1 MIVVLLFTAIINNI
15 AVTLLSFTT
24 TGIKCPPPPP
34 LPPNYVCRQHLLDD
48 IVRKLI
54 QSTTDPNSYGT
65 SLTITGSGGFGKTSI
80 VTALCHHPMIK
91 EKFTDGVLFI
101 ELGPQATDPSMK
113 LSQLYHLLTDQY
125 LKQGDINY
133 VEQEINQLTSLY
145 CRNLLVIIDDVWH
158 VEDAEPIVKAFSN
171 CKIVLTTRM
180 NDIEHYIPTKHV
192 ISVGPMEQSEA
203 ISLMTC
209 GVIDISQLSQEDI
222 SLLDELAQD
231 VHLWPLLLSLI
242 RGQLSHNLK
251 QYKLCYHESI
261 QTVQAKLH
269 DKGIT
274 AFDKNN
280 IQRSRK
286 YAVKVCIEVTLDLLT
301 KSLSDKLK
309 LLILWTGIGMSL
321 QTAVLHNLWNSTEHE
336 AKYVVDVLWGYG
348 LIQFT
353 DISIPPHKCTQH
365 CVEVHAI
372 ISQYIIECM
381 DSSEVKTLL
390 TGHQLA
396 VYCGLTKQFKKCY
409 GVCDR
414 WSCASD
420 FLKYKLCEIE
430 NHYLP
435 IYVKQINMLTIRDP
449 YLTAA
454 TLLRIKDFLMTSP
467 NITTLFPSL
476 SDELDLLIC
485 DCHKILKD
493 AHRLSRILT
502 QNLQRCLTQRNY
514 HNLIQSIETFAYTYP
529 IARVAQ
535 QAVTIVNKTIPYC
548 DGKLLDII
556 IEQCELL
563 QTMTH
568 DYHFITLMILP
579 AIKLSIKDLQLIH
592 CSLQAGSE
600 AAQQYFLS
608 GQHEEDEELID
619 SNYLIKLQEIAPNL
633 VNEQIYL
640 YEKLVLQ

>member
-1 MIVVLLFTAIINNI
+1 MLVKYSITFLSYSI
-15 AVTLLSFTT
+15 AE
-24 TGIKCPPPPP
+24 IKYLPPPP

-48 IVRKLI
+48 IVRKLF
-54 QSTTDPNSYGT
+54 QSTYDPNSYGT
-65 SLTITGSGGFGKTSI
+65 SLTVTGAGGFGKTSI

-180 NDIEHYIPTKHV
+180 NDIEQYIPTKHV

-269 DKGIT
+269 DKGLT

-286 YAVKVCIEVTLDLLT
+286 YTVKVCIEVTLDLLT

-309 LLILWTGIGMSL
+309 SLILWTGIGTSL
-321 QTAVLHNLWNSTEHE
+321 QVAVLHNLWSITEHD
-336 AKYVVDVLWGYG
+336 ATDTVDILWAYS
-348 LIQFT
+348 LVRFT
-353 DISIPPHKCTQH
+353 SITLPPHNITQR
-365 CVEVHAI
+365 CVEVHAVVG
-372 ISQYIIECM
+372 QYIIENM
-381 DSSEVKTLL
+381 DGEEVHDLSPLIGLNTVESVKVRL
-390 TGHQLA
+390 TQLFFKCIRVYDVFSLSA
-396 VYCGLTKQFKKCY
+396 V
-409 GVCDR
+409 
-414 WSCASD
+414 D
-420 FLKYKLCEIE
+420 FLKYKLIDLE
-430 NHYLP
+430 NEMLPYYL
-435 IYVKQINMLTIRDP
+435 KLINMTIIHDP
-449 YLTAA
+449 FHIIVILQEIQS
-454 TLLRIKDFLMTSP
+454 LLMTSP
-467 NITTLFPSL
+467 IADTFFPMVDHEIESL
-476 SDELDLLIC
+476 TNNC
-485 DCHKILKD
+485 NKILKD
-493 AHRLSRILT
+493 AHIHSRKLNQNIQRSLT
-502 QNLQRCLTQRNY
+502 ERKYYT
-514 HNLIQSIETFAYTYP
+514 LIQTIEEFMTKYP
-529 IARVAQ
+529 ISMAAQ
-535 QAVTIVNKTIPYC
+535 KALTMLMKMTPYYS
-548 DGKLLDII
+548 GEPLDFIKVR
-556 IEQCELL
+556 CAWL
-563 QTMTH
+563 QLKEPNH
-568 DYHFITLMILP
+568 HLITTMILP
-579 AIKLSIKDLQLIH
+579 HVKYYAISSH
-592 CSLQAGSE
+592 WVRMSLEAGSPDVE
-600 AAQQYFLS
+600 ITYGYFRYGHNNSVEDSIMTSYRNKKQQVE
-608 GQHEEDEELID
+608 HTTMHKD
-619 SNYLIKLQEIAPNL
+619 
-633 VNEQIYL
+633 
-640 YEKLVLQ
+640 